1 MPTNTKKSQSEATK
15 GKKKPSSHDRFVQ
28 SVLEIH
34 DVAEAFFKAHLSP
47 KIVQAIQWSTL
58 AIYDTARRFKGKNTS
73 YTDIT
78 YHAKIKGAQRELWD
92 IYLHVEHQSTIDY
105 GLTSRMY
112 DYNFGLWLKH
122 QKQRRPQQPLVVNL
136 VLYNGVKKNH
146 PYPEDPYQCFDDPEL
161 ARCVVSK
168 PYLA

>member
-1 MPTNTKKSQSEATK
+1 MHPN
-15 GKKKPSSHDRFVQ
+15 
-28 SVLEIH
+28 
-34 DVAEAFFKAHLSP
+34 
-47 KIVQAIQWSTL
+47 IVQAIDWSTL
-58 AIYDTARRFKGKNTS
+58 TIYDTARRVKGKNTS

-112 DYNFGLWLKH
+112 GYNFGLWLKH

-146 PYPEDPYQCFDDPEL
+146 PYPEDPYQYFDDPEL